1 MNDELKS
8 FELDDDEL
16 DESWINEIEEEDKL
30 YNSFYKEPNEII
42 KIFYIYIDNTN
53 KIYYIKKSH
62 IELDNSI
69 LKKLSLIYLLK
80 KHRYH
85 NNKIHNII
93 SILQYNINL
102 DPQDLGLYL
111 KKEENYNF
119 LSSKS
124 NIMEIKW
131 DDTINLFKDL
141 NTLYIIFHESNKKKK
156 NNNTKKILIELKKK
170 KLKRHTTTK
179 KKT

>member
-85 NNKIHNII
+85 NNKKHNII

-111 KKEENYNF
+111 KKEENYIF

-124 NIMEIKW
+124 SIMEIKW
-131 DDTINLFKDL
+131 NDTINLFKDL
-141 NTLYIIFHESNKKKK
+141 NSLYILFYESNNRKK
-156 NNNTKKILIELKKK
+156 NNTKKIIIKRKKR
-170 KLKRHTTTK
+170 KLKFKKTK